1 MWIQRRPGG
10 STRSTRGSSA
20 RSGARSAAL
29 ARERRPNGLRGRLGM
44 GATER
49 LVGRR
54 HNARDSRPV
63 RFFRYLYGRTHQ
75 EGWRD
80 WPDETPPTLPVARR
94 EKVAITP
101 GSKTMA
107 WEMRGKGNRLAEPD
121 RRIDR
126 AEGSETYAGRCPAVQ
141 GVPDH
146 LSARRA
152 LRVRALLRPARGRVP
167 TAGRRP
173 GRAQAPHPS
182 RPAHALALRRLP
194 ALDRPAAVGAAHR
207 LDAARPRR
215 PARRAAGDPRAVDQE
230 R

>member
-1 MWIQRRPGG
+1 MLIQRRPGD

-54 HNARDSRPV
+54 HQVKDSTPV

-80 WPDETPPTLPVARR
+80 WPDEAPPTLPVARR
-94 EKVAITP
+94 EKVATP
-101 GSKTMA
+101 TGSMTTV
-107 WEMRGKGNRLAEPD
+107 WEMR
-121 RRIDR
+121 RRAR
-126 AEGSETYAGRCPAVQ
+126 PRGLRRTTPGGGRRTHAGRCPEVQ
-141 GVPDH
+141 GVLDD

-152 LRVRALLRPARGRVP
+152 LRVR
-167 TAGRRP
+167 
-173 GRAQAPHPS
+173 
-182 RPAHALALRRLP
+182 
-194 ALDRPAAVGAAHR
+194 
-207 LDAARPRR
+207 
-215 PARRAAGDPRAVDQE
+215 
-230 R
+230 

>member
-54 HNARDSRPV
+54 HNARDSTPV
-63 RFFRYLYGRTHQ
+63 RFFRYLYRRTHQ

-80 WPDETPPTLPVARR
+80 WPDEAPPTLPVARR
-94 EKVAITP
+94 EKVAIPT

-107 WEMRGKGNRLAEPD
+107 WEMR
-121 RRIDR
+121 
-126 AEGSETYAGRCPAVQ
+126 
-141 GVPDH
+141 
-146 LSARRA
+146 RRA
-152 LRVRALLRPARGRVP
+152 
-167 TAGRRP
+167 
-173 GRAQAPHPS
+173 
-182 RPAHALALRRLP
+182 
-194 ALDRPAAVGAAHR
+194 
-207 LDAARPRR
+207 
-215 PARRAAGDPRAVDQE
+215 PARRTPAAQTGRRVPRHMPADALQCKECQTTYPLDARYVCERCFGPLEVAYRPLDADPSELKRRIQAGPHTLWRYADFLPLTGPARSALPTGWTPLV